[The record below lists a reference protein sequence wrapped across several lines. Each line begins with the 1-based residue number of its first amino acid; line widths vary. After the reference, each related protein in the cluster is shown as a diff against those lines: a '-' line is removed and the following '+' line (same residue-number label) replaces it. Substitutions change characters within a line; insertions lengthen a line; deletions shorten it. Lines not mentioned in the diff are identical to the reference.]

1 VQSISVHA
9 RPISKRLCASLPA
22 VASKPRV
29 EAREAASRYTLRALA
44 KDIACPLLVVHGDQD
59 KTAPV
64 GGARWFHA
72 AAGSRDKTL
81 VVYEGGK
88 DGPIKPGP
96 VDPPPPPPAPVAGTI
111 ELQADG
117 PFASIDADGFAR
129 IRVYGWAEGG
139 YLDITGITVQVQ
151 PLGLA
156 VRPPLYFP
164 GAYVAPGRR
173 FIFDQTIHVGGP
185 ADVGVTLEMR
195 DGSVVTYRRLVR

>member
-1 VQSISVHA
+1 MYFF
-9 RPISKRLCASLPA
+9 RL
-22 VASKPRV
+22 
-29 EAREAASRYTLRALA
+29 AALIAAAFALA
-44 KDIACPLLVVHGDQD
+44 CADTPTTPEMGRV
-59 KTAPV
+59 
-64 GGARWFHA
+64 
-72 AAGSRDKTL
+72 
-81 VVYEGGK
+81 VVYEGGGS
-88 DGPIKPGP
+88 DGPIKPEKP
-96 VDPPPPPPAPVAGTI
+96 KPDTATPPPPPPAPVQGTV

-139 YLDITGITVQVQ
+139 YLDIAGITVQVQ

-164 GAYVAPGRR
+164 GAFVASGDR
-173 FIFDQTIHVGGP
+173 FVFDATIHVGGP